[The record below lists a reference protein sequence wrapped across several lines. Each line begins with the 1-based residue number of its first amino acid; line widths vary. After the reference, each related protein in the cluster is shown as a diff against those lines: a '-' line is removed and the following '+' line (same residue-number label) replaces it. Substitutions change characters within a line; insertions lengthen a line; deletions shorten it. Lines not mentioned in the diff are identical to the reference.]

1 MATKVKEHFKTRN
14 DLPMDTQLS
23 MIDVLNAQLA
33 DTFDMFSLIKQAHWN
48 VKGPQ
53 FIALHKLFDEIAEGL
68 LGYVD
73 MIAERATAL
82 GGMALGTVRMAAES
96 TRLEAYPTD
105 IFDSM
110 GTVELVADR
119 MASLAKSTRMA
130 SDEAEK
136 VHDMDSNDMFIEI
149 SRDIDKWLWFLE
161 AHLQG

>member
-14 DLPMDTQLS
+14 DIPMDTQLH

-48 VKGPQ
+48 VKGSQ

-82 GGMALGTVRMAAES
+82 GGVALGTVRMAAES

-130 SDEAEK
+130 ADDADDI
-136 VHDMDSNDMFIEI
+136 HDMDTNDMLIEI
-149 SRDIDKWLWFLE
+149 SRDLDKWLWFLE